1 MIKLLSI
8 KIYGKVQGVSFR
20 YYAREQARLLGING
34 YIRNEK
40 DGSVTIEAEG
50 KENVLEQFLEWCKK
64 GPETAHV
71 EKTEFIFSVDMK
83 NFKEFEVF

>member
-1 MIKLLSI
+1 MTKLLSI

-50 KENVLEQFLEWCKK
+50 KENLLEQFLEWCKK

-71 EKTEFIFSVDMK
+71 EKTEFIFSADMK
-83 NFKEFEVF
+83 NFTEFEVF